1 MNIRRIH
8 IYLFVILQ
16 AYNSLIF
23 KHFNCFK
30 YEKIRNTFV
39 INNFTSNKLISQIAN
54 VESLLPTSHNIAPL
68 YLNFDNFSDNAIKV
82 LMLSLEEAKLSN
94 QPSVESAHIFQGL
107 VCLNQGLAFKI
118 LKEFGVTVNSA
129 RNAAKSSYPVDE
141 SKKVKNLPTFSN
153 SAKNALDYSSTEAER
168 LGNSTI
174 ETEHLLLGVLNDTT
188 KEMSTFYK
196 NLDLD
201 VTLAIDTTV
210 RTIEKIKEIKE
221 SNSLSENIQE
231 SSPNFVYLSPT
242 MNRDE
247 LAQSCISLFTVD
259 LTEKARN
266 GQLPKVIHRDNE
278 IERAIIT
285 LSRMTKSNP
294 LLVGEPGV
302 GKTAIVEG
310 IANKISQGISQPQ
323 ISKKRILQLQFGLL
337 IAGTKFRGQ
346 FEERLTKLI
355 DEIKSSG
362 DIILVIDEAHM
373 LIGMKFIYN
382 NNKLGAGAGD
392 GSIDAANLLKPPLSR
407 GEIQCIAITT
417 PKEYKKYFEK
427 DMALSRRFHPIYVDE
442 PSEEDTLKI
451 LNGISS
457 SYGEFH
463 GVEYTQES
471 IKLALKYSKQY
482 INDRFLPDKAIDIM
496 DESGSFAKIQY
507 QNELKREKNE
517 LTSATET
524 EGNGETE
531 SNPENEVE
539 QVVEKKEQNVLG
551 QVKPE
556 HVAEVMSIWTGIPL
570 KKLTRG
576 EMEIIR
582 NMEEDLHKMV
592 IGQEEAVKN
601 VCKAI
606 RRAKTNI
613 KNPNRPIGSFL
624 FCGPPGVGK
633 SEVARALTKYLFAK
647 ENLIRIDMSE
657 YTEPHSI
664 SRILGSPPGY
674 KGHDTGG
681 QLTEKVKSNPYSV
694 VMFDEIEKAHHD
706 VLNILLQILED
717 GKLTDSKNQTISFKN
732 TIIIMTSNTGSNV
745 IQRSSKGVHTFGF
758 TVDSDESSDYL
769 KIKALVMEELKSHFL
784 PELINRI
791 DDVILFKPLSE
802 SELKEIA
809 KLMLNDLT
817 ARANS
822 AGILIEISEKFA
834 DYILKLPRDDKS
846 GARPLRRL
854 ITSVLED
861 KLADLVISDD
871 FDSNNT
877 YTVTVD
883 EADSVVINPKV
894 ENETVVEEV
903 VLNNKME
910 SEKSREE

>member
-1 MNIRRIH
+1 MNIIN
-8 IYLFVILQ
+8 IYLLVVLQ

-23 KHFNCFK
+23 KHCSCFK

-39 INNFTSNKLISQIAN
+39 INNFTSNKLISQIPD
-54 VESLLPTSHNIAPL
+54 VESLWSSSHNIAPV

-118 LKEFGVTVNSA
+118 IKEFGITAEVVRDAT
-129 RNAAKSSYPVDE
+129 KSTYPIDE
-141 SKKVKNLPTFSN
+141 KKKFKSLPTFSN

-174 ETEHLLLGVLNDTT
+174 ETEHLLLGVLNDTS
-188 KEMSTFYK
+188 KETSTFYK
-196 NLDLD
+196 NLKLD
-201 VTLAIDTTV
+201 VTLAIDTTM

-221 SNSLSENIQE
+221 LNTLSDNIQD
-231 SSPNFVYLSPT
+231 SSQNFVYLSPA

-247 LAQSCISLFTVD
+247 YAQSCISMFTVD

-310 IANKISQGISQPQ
+310 IANRISQGISQPQ

-355 DEIKSSG
+355 DEIKSAG

-373 LIGMKFIYN
+373 LIG
-382 NNKLGAGAGD
+382 GGAGD

-442 PSEEDTLKI
+442 PSDEDTLKI

-463 GVEYTQES
+463 GVEYTQDS

-517 LTSATET
+517 IPDPSNSTSP
-524 EGNGETE
+524 EG
-531 SNPENEVE
+531 ENETKVE
-539 QVVEKKEQNVLG
+539 QKSEKKDQSVLG

-576 EMEIIR
+576 EMDIIR

-791 DDVILFKPLSE
+791 DDVILFKPLLE

-817 ARANS
+817 ARAHS

-861 KLADLVISDD
+861 KLADLVISED
-871 FDSNNT
+871 FDSNKT
-877 YTVTVD
+877 YMVTVD
-883 EADSVVINPKV
+883 EAGSVVINPKV
-894 ENETVVEEV
+894 ENETVVGEV

-910 SEKSREE
+910 HEKSVEE